1 MCNASLAPSYFL
13 TLSDNRHDFRK
24 KVIEHKTC
32 ALIFSTNF
40 ILNISRYEKNSAR
53 YCDKCVK
60 VFMLSTRYSFRILM
74 KLEFFRQI
82 FRKNLNTKL
91 HKNLSS
97 CSRTDGRTDG
107 RGNAVFFEILRT
119 RLKPICLRRR
129 YK

>member
-74 KLEFFRQI
+74 KLEFFRHI

-91 HKNLSS
+91 HKNPSS
-97 CSRTDGRTDG
+97 GSPVVPRGRTDGRTDV
-107 RGNAVFFEILRT
+107 AMLFFSKFCERD
-119 RLKPICLRRR
+119 
-129 YK
+129 